1 MAKKAMDIVKNIFN
15 KPSAEELKLFNNAFK
30 DGDSFTYATMQ
41 DLRNNGYEVFV
52 ENGTLLDPKIWMEY
66 DKERDRILEIIDALF
81 LLTKDKKRP
90 TIVEIKNRYICVN
103 FHNEK
108 DNGGRKSQFAIS
120 WKKGASKNE
129 ILRSAKLLGITNE
142 LDSILEELF
151 KK

>member
-15 KPSAEELKLFNNAFK
+15 KPSAEELKLFNNTFK

-41 DLRNNGYEVFV
+41 DLRNNGYDLFV
-52 ENGTLLDPKIWMEY
+52 QNGTLLNPEDYLENEE
-66 DKERDRILEIIDALF
+66 ERNRVVGIMDACF
-81 LLTKDKKRP
+81 LLALDKKRP

-103 FHNEK
+103 FHNER
-108 DNGGRKSQFAIS
+108 DTGGRRSEFAIS
-120 WKKGASKNE
+120 WKKGASENE

>member
-15 KPSAEELKLFNNAFK
+15 KPSAEELKLFNNTFK
-30 DGDSFTYATMQ
+30 DGDSFTYAYMQ
-41 DLRNNGYEVFV
+41 DLGNNGYDLFV
-52 ENGTLLDPKIWMEY
+52 QNGTLLNPEDYLENEE
-66 DKERDRILEIIDALF
+66 ERNRVVGIMDALF

-103 FHNEK
+103 FHNER
-108 DNGGRKSQFAIS
+108 DNGGRRAQFGIS

-142 LDSILEELF
+142 LDSIIEELF

>member
-1 MAKKAMDIVKNIFN
+1 
-15 KPSAEELKLFNNAFK
+15 
-30 DGDSFTYATMQ
+30 
-41 DLRNNGYEVFV
+41 
-52 ENGTLLDPKIWMEY
+52 MED
-66 DKERDRILEIIDALF
+66 DKERDRILGIIDALF

-103 FHNEK
+103 FHNER
-108 DNGGRKSQFAIS
+108 DNGGRRAQFGIS